1 MNLPIV
7 FISSTKED
15 LEPYRLAAQGAA
27 MRAGFHPIMMEYF
40 AAGGNPPLQTCMEKV
55 QPCDVLIVIVAHRY
69 GWIPDD
75 QSGNMQKSITWLECE
90 QASKNGKKVIAFL
103 VDEKCPWK
111 EELKENYRLTQAM
124 NTGTATPEFFQEVNR
139 SVQKLKEFKAWLKKD
154 RIFVHF
160 TNEHSLGES
169 VIHALMDWN
178 KSHGKAIASKN
189 TRNGT
194 QKPLDIP
201 FGYREWLLRRCGN
214 IELLAH
220 LLKQGCAPP
229 RLSSVYVPAPTIAWD
244 IKKQPKK
251 EQPELFKEEEL
262 NLLLDRFGKE
272 SLYVPGLAGS
282 GKSTFARWIAYLL
295 CQGAMPDQVQLE
307 QKKPII
313 EKFPNALKEKL
324 PLLIPFREFWPF
336 LSHYPGQRELS
347 SKEMLAALEKW
358 ATQKLEQID
367 WATIDQFLTAGKT
380 VLLFDGVDEIPISV
394 GASTQIYYPR
404 EMMIAGL
411 KNIVSGWHKAGNHI
425 LLTSRPYGLEE
436 REALAMGLPRAE
448 IIDLPTRL
456 QHLFI
461 KRWFTALAYENDM
474 ASFMIGHLS
483 EREELAPLVGH
494 PVLLMAMCI
503 LFPEGRRLPQDKA
516 ELYQKTIDR
525 LLFNRYGDATEIE
538 KVHRRLNVIAYG
550 MHTGEGLGQQRKTP
564 QAEIMYDEIDRALT
578 HYLKQR
584 SYTEKGFTTVAQAR
598 EELLHRSGLLI
609 PKEKNSAAFYHLSFQ
624 EYLAGQQLVQLSGDK
639 LDQVIAQHAD
649 VSEWR
654 QTLDFAFGTAL
665 TQSPEKVI
673 NMLNQMIRTASI
685 KKLPHLVLTADL
697 VEIIYRKNLA
707 LEKKLEEQFQNL
719 CLAAIEQEVSLAER
733 YDLGRTL
740 GLVGDP
746 RIVIDL
752 RHPPAGFIKIP
763 VDDYRIGE
771 KKHRTKIARSF
782 LLSKYPVTNA
792 QYQLFIDAGG
802 YQEEKWWSA
811 EGRNWRDKE
820 QVTEPD
826 YWRNGRWNG
835 ANLPV
840 VGVRFYEAEAFC
852 NWTVGRLP
860 TEIAWESAA
869 RGPNGYKF
877 AWGDNWEDGICNSL
891 ESKLGKTSP
900 VGLFPGSRSRDF
912 GLEDMTG
919 NVWEW
924 CADWY
929 DEKQDRRVVRG
940 GSWLYYEDSLPCSLR
955 LRNYPVYR
963 HAFVGFRVSC
973 GA

>member
-1 MNLPIV
+1 MDLPIV

-15 LEPYRLAAQGAA
+15 LESYRLAARDAA

-69 GWIPDD
+69 GWIPED
-75 QSGNMQKSITWLECE
+75 QPGNIQKSITWLECE
-90 QASKNGKKVIAFL
+90 QALKNGKKVIAFL

-111 EELKENYRLTQAM
+111 EELKENYRLTKAM
-124 NTGTATPEFFQEVNR
+124 NDNTATHEFFQEVN
-139 SVQKLKEFKAWLKKD
+139 SAIQQLKEFKTWLKKD
-154 RIFVHF
+154 RTVVHF
-160 TNEHSLGES
+160 ANEHNLGEL

-178 KSHGKAIASKN
+178 KSHGKTIAPKKSSTGIK
-189 TRNGT
+189 
-194 QKPLDIP
+194 KPLDIP
-201 FGYREWLLRRCGN
+201 FGYRGWLLRRCGN

-229 RLSSVYVPAPTIAWD
+229 RLSSVYVPAPTIAWE
-244 IKKQPKK
+244 IKKPKEN
-251 EQPELFKEEEL
+251 EQAEIFKEEEL
-262 NLLLDRFGKE
+262 HLLLDRFGKE

-282 GKSTFARWIAYLL
+282 GKSTFARWVAYLL
-295 CQGAMPDQVQLE
+295 CQGAMPDQIQLDQNE
-307 QKKPII
+307 PII
-313 EKFPNALKEKL
+313 EKFPGALKDKL

-347 SKEMLAALEKW
+347 SKEMNAALERW

-367 WATIDQFLTAGKT
+367 WPAIDRFMTQGKT

-394 GASTQIYYPR
+394 GASKQIYYPR

-411 KNIVSGWHKAGNHI
+411 KNMVPEWLKKGNRI

-436 REALAMGLPRAE
+436 RDAQAMGLSRSE

-474 ASFMIGHLS
+474 PSFMIGHLS

-564 QAEIMYDEIDRALT
+564 QAEITYDEIDRVLS
-578 HYLKQR
+578 HYMEQR
-584 SYTEKGFTTVAQAR
+584 SYKEKGFTTVAQAR

-609 PKEKNSAAFYHLSFQ
+609 PKEKSSAAFYHLSFQ
-624 EYLAGQQLVQLSGDK
+624 EYLAGQQLVQLAGDK
-639 LDQVIAQHAD
+639 LDQVIAHHAD
-649 VSEWR
+649 VREWR
-654 QTLDFAFGTAL
+654 QTLDFAFGAAL
-665 TQSPEKVI
+665 SHSPEKVI
-673 NMLNQMIRTASI
+673 NMLNQMIRSASTN
-685 KKLPHLVLTADL
+685 KLPHLVLTADL

-733 YDLGRTL
+733 YDVGRTL

-752 RHPPAGFIKIP
+752 RHPPVGFIRIP
-763 VDDYRIGE
+763 AGDYRIGE
-771 KKHRTKIARSF
+771 KKNRTKIDHSF
-782 LLSKYPVTNA
+782 FLSKYPVTNA
-792 QYQLFIDAGG
+792 QYQLFIDEGG
-802 YQEEKWWSA
+802 YKEDKWWSE
-811 EGRNWRDKE
+811 EGRKWRDE
-820 QVTEPD
+820 QKITEPEL
-826 YWRNGRWNG
+826 WRNGRWNG

-840 VGVRFYEAEAFC
+840 VGVSFYEAEAFC
-852 NWTVGRLP
+852 NWAGGRLP
-860 TEIAWESAA
+860 TELEWEAAA
-869 RGPNGYKF
+869 RGPNGYKY
-877 AWGDNWEDGICNSL
+877 AWGDNWENGICNHWECGL
-891 ESKLGKTSP
+891 NKTSP
-900 VGLFPGSRSRDF
+900 VGLFPRSRSRDF
-912 GLEDMTG
+912 ELEDMTG

-929 DEKQDRRVVRG
+929 DKTRRVLRG
-940 GSWLYYEDSLPCSLR
+940 GSWLDVEDLLPCSGR
-955 LRNYPVYR
+955 NRYVPDLRN
-963 HAFVGFRVSC
+963 FDVGFRVSC